1 LESLTKQEASDFKVI
16 VLTAAVNPKLEE
28 EAEAKVAQLIT
39 PFKASYPITQFA
51 ASDLVVLHRRMEE
64 LGLSEF
70 VPLVSLRGY
79 PNVRNIQ
86 LIIPHVLRAE
96 VIVALDDDEVVEP
109 DYLRKA
115 TEFIGQEYRGEFVGG
130 VGGFYLNREGSKF
143 LPEGELR
150 GNIFLDKSAIMNEA
164 VKALEA
170 KPGRLVETPI
180 AFGGNM
186 VLHRR
191 MFESVPFD
199 PYISRGED
207 IDYVINARLRGF
219 SFEPIRCTFFLD
231 KELTITH
238 LPPEAYGALPYSKLR
253 QDVFRFIY
261 EREKLRL
268 AAGRDDMASISFES
282 LDPHPGRFLREDVAE
297 QALAALREVVTPELA
312 ERYGQPEEIIAQAER
327 LSREEPARYFAFA
340 RAWPKL
346 MAALGEDVTFRG
358 YLEAKF

>member
-1 LESLTKQEASDFKVI
+1 
-16 VLTAAVNPKLEE
+16 
-28 EAEAKVAQLIT
+28 
-39 PFKASYPITQFA
+39 
-51 ASDLVVLHRRMEE
+51 
-64 LGLSEF
+64 
-70 VPLVSLRGY
+70 
-79 PNVRNIQ
+79 
-86 LIIPHVLRAE
+86 
-96 VIVALDDDEVVEP
+96 
-109 DYLRKA
+109 
-115 TEFIGQEYRGEFVGG
+115 
-130 VGGFYLNREGSKF
+130 
-143 LPEGELR
+143 
-150 GNIFLDKSAIMNEA
+150 
-164 VKALEA
+164 
-170 KPGRLVETPI
+170 
-180 AFGGNM
+180 
-186 VLHRR
+186 
-191 MFESVPFD
+191 MFESVSFD

-207 IDYVINARLRGF
+207 VDYVINARLRGF

-327 LSREEPARYFAFA
+327 LSREAPARYFAFA

-346 MAALGEDVTFRG
+346 MAALGEDVTLRRH
-358 YLEAKF
+358 LEAKF